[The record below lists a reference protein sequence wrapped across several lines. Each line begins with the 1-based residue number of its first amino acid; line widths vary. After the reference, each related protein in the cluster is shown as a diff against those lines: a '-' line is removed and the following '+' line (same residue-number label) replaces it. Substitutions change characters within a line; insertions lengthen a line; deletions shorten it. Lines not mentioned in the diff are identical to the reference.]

1 MKGGGGAVG
10 AAEWGCRA
18 AEWGGKSCVLGR
30 RERQGGAARAEE
42 WTARV
47 DWRAYQES
55 ETEGDVE

>member
-1 MKGGGGAVG
+1 MRGGGGRWERQSG
-10 AAEWGCRA
+10 AAGA
-18 AEWGGKSCVLGR
+18 AEWGGKSGVVGR